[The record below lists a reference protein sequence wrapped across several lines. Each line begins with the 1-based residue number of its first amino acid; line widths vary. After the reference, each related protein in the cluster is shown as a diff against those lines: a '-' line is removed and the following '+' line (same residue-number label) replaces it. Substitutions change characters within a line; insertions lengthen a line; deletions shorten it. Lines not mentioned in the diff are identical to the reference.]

1 MERSNTH
8 PNTDEKSCPIKA
20 GSINWE
26 GYILSLQQ
34 EIEFLKRKVVR
45 LEDHIAEKEEEDED
59 HEPCDDDPWASWEED
74 WEDITGC
81 VLTYTMKDIISTE
94 LQMAGGGSHAWW
106 YVLEWVN
113 TDDDEPDVFITTLY
127 NKKEPTNKTLIVRTG
142 GNCQSV
148 KLVNKGEDLPEDD
161 DDYTYHRF
169 QCMTSPSNTHYDD
182 DLDDEDEEEDDE
194 EEDTGEMPPQ
204 TIKPPNVGPPPQSYF
219 DRIERVR
226 NERLEYEAKANE
238 PQYKKPCC
246 KCGHILCIDTPIMC
260 YSNTDEGD
268 MTLCSK
274 CYWDNDLWWNDENED
289 NRDEIMEYMYD
300 RRWVHFQALG
310 SSC

>member
-45 LEDHIAEKEEEDED
+45 LEDHIAEKEEED
-59 HEPCDDDPWASWEED
+59 
-74 WEDITGC
+74 
-81 VLTYTMKDIISTE
+81 
-94 LQMAGGGSHAWW
+94 
-106 YVLEWVN
+106 
-113 TDDDEPDVFITTLY
+113 
-127 NKKEPTNKTLIVRTG
+127 
-142 GNCQSV
+142 
-148 KLVNKGEDLPEDD
+148 
-161 DDYTYHRF
+161 
-169 QCMTSPSNTHYDD
+169 
-182 DLDDEDEEEDDE
+182 
-194 EEDTGEMPPQ
+194 DT
-204 TIKPPNVGPPPQSYF
+204 
-219 DRIERVR
+219 
-226 NERLEYEAKANE
+226 
-238 PQYKKPCC
+238 QYKKPCC

-260 YSNTDEGD
+260 YSNAIEGD

-274 CYWDNDLWWNDENED
+274 CYWDNDFWWDDENED
-289 NRDEIMEYMYD
+289 NRDEIKEYMYD

>member
-1 MERSNTH
+1 MERSNNH
-8 PNTDEKSCPIKA
+8 PITDEKSCPIKA

-45 LEDHIAEKEEEDED
+45 LEDHIAEKEEEDD
-59 HEPCDDDPWASWEED
+59 EED
-74 WEDITGC
+74 DEWEDITGC

-182 DLDDEDEEEDDE
+182 EEDEDDE
-194 EEDTGEMPPQ
+194 EE
-204 TIKPPNVGPPPQSYF
+204 
-219 DRIERVR
+219 
-226 NERLEYEAKANE
+226 
-238 PQYKKPCC
+238 
-246 KCGHILCIDTPIMC
+246 
-260 YSNTDEGD
+260 
-268 MTLCSK
+268 
-274 CYWDNDLWWNDENED
+274 
-289 NRDEIMEYMYD
+289 
-300 RRWVHFQALG
+300 
-310 SSC
+310 